1 MYDFIMAEDLELW
14 DVICDGPFVPMKT
27 IGEPAVTVP
36 KTRKEYND
44 FDRNAIEKNFRA
56 KKIPV
61 YGIGPDEYNRIS
73 PCQSAKDIRE
83 ALQKAHE
90 GTTQVKQS
98 KIDMLTTEYELFRMK
113 DVESIQDMHTL
124 FTSII
129 NKLHSLGEI
138 IPRNKLVRKI
148 LSVLPGSW
156 ENKVNAIIEAKDLQ
170 KLTIDELIGNLKTYE
185 MKKKKDH
192 EIREPKKEKN
202 QVLKADKNDSSGEDA
217 DMAYL
222 TKRFQKMV
230 HRNGV
235 KRNPVSDKRFK
246 RKDAV
251 DNVMKQAIAAWGD
264 SSSESR
270 EDDEQGDTSKIAV
283 KSEAVEYDSIF
294 ALMAKSDDD
303 DNDEGAVK
311 GSCQKW
317 YMDSGCS
324 KYMTGSIDNF
334 LSLKALQGG
343 NLKSIYVADFESL
356 HNGNLTFLSAIDDDV
371 ELWHR
376 RLGHASFSLL
386 NKLAKK
392 DLVRGLPKSRFKDHK
407 VCDACVRGK
416 QDKSSFR
423 PKNEVSTSMPLDL
436 LHMDLCGPIRV
447 PSRGGKKYIFV
458 IVDDYSRF
466 TWTLFLRTKDKTFP
480 VFVAFVKQIQV
491 KMSHNVI
498 SIRSDHGTEFD
509 NAKFDEFYG
518 ENGITYNLSAPRTP
532 QQNGVVERK
541 NRTLEYMA

>member
-1 MYDFIMAEDLELW
+1 MAEDLELW

-44 FDRNAIEKNFRA
+44 FDRKSIEKNFRA
-56 KKIPV
+56 K
-61 YGIGPDEYNRIS
+61 IS
-73 PCQSAKDIRE
+73 S
-83 ALQKAHE
+83 
-90 GTTQVKQS
+90 
-98 KIDMLTTEYELFRMK
+98 MK

-129 NKLHSLGEI
+129 NKLYSLGEI

-156 ENKVNAIIEAKDLQ
+156 ENKVNAITEAKDLQ

-283 KSEAVEYDSIF
+283 ESEAVEYDSIF

-324 KYMTGSIDNF
+324 KYMTGNTNNF

-423 PKNEVSTSMPLDL
+423 PKNE
-436 LHMDLCGPIRV
+436 
-447 PSRGGKKYIFV
+447 
-458 IVDDYSRF
+458 
-466 TWTLFLRTKDKTFP
+466 
-480 VFVAFVKQIQV
+480 IQV